1 MSVKSLKGHL
11 LVATP
16 QLLDPNFA
24 RTVLLLFE
32 HSPEGAAGVV
42 LNRATEMTVSDVSAQ
57 LLEELIDWD
66 KTINLGGPVP
76 GPLMALH
83 GDEDLA
89 DRNALE
95 GLYLT
100 VEANKL
106 RAVLDRRVEPSL
118 IVANYAGWGPGQLD
132 REITEDSWYSL
143 PATIDYVFW
152 AETNDLWVEVVRV
165 VNRQRISDL
174 LGTQDLPEDPTLN

>member
-11 LVATP
+11 LIATP

-32 HSPEGAAGVV
+32 HSPEGAAGVI

-57 LLEELIDWD
+57 LLEESIDWD
-66 KTINLGGPVP
+66 KIIHLGGPVP

-100 VEANKL
+100 VEASKL
-106 RAVLDRRVEPSL
+106 
-118 IVANYAGWGPGQLD
+118 
-132 REITEDSWYSL
+132 
-143 PATIDYVFW
+143 
-152 AETNDLWVEVVRV
+152 
-165 VNRQRISDL
+165 
-174 LGTQDLPEDPTLN
+174 